1 MSTSKNLEIK
11 NVFLIFALIIISVL
25 AIRIFLP
32 YLNIII
38 IALILVQI
46 FQPVY
51 KRLLSRTNS
60 KALSTALSVLI
71 VLFFMII
78 PIVILVLLT
87 LGEVS
92 RITTSSTFINLN
104 DLQSTLNEIIV
115 SLNGFLKSLNLNF
128 TITSLNAEEMAN
140 TVAESIRGQLLPFVQ
155 QVLSL
160 SGEIL
165 FSLFLLLLC
174 LIYFFPIY
182 DNLPQIISRISP
194 LDADLDKI
202 LYKNFRATTTGV
214 IKGTF
219 FVAIIQATAVLVP
232 LLILNVGAPILLWVI
247 MVILSV
253 LPIGSGLVWG
263 PLGLF
268 MIFEGIRTGNPA
280 QIVIAISLIIYSA
293 VIINVIDTTIRPRIM
308 KNTVNIHPLITI
320 FSVLGGIYYFGPLG
334 ILYGPLIIVFFISM
348 MDIYHKKFLH
358 TGESII
364 NEAARENET

>member
-1 MSTSKNLEIK
+1 MHTLKNIEIK

-32 YLNIII
+32 YINIII

-51 KRLLSRTNS
+51 KRILARTKS
-60 KALSTALSVLI
+60 KAATTALSVMI

-78 PIVILVLLT
+78 PLIILILLT
-87 LGEVS
+87 LSEVS
-92 RITTSSTFINLN
+92 RITSNTSFINLN
-104 DLQSTLNEIIV
+104 DLQSTLNGLIQG
-115 SLNGFLKSLNLNF
+115 LNDFLKSLNLNF
-128 TITSLNAEEMAN
+128 TISSLNADEMVN
-140 TVAESIRGQLLPFVQ
+140 SLAESVKSQLLPFVQ

-160 SGEIL
+160 SGEII

-182 DNLPQIISRISP
+182 ENLPQIISRISP
-194 LDADLDKI
+194 LDADLDEI

-232 LLILNVGAPILLWVI
+232 LLILNVGAPILLWVV

-268 MIFEGIRTGNPA
+268 MIFEGLRTGNPA
-280 QIVIAISLIIYSA
+280 QVVIAISLIIYSA

-308 KNTVNIHPLITI
+308 KNTVDIHPLITI

-348 MDIYHKKFLH
+348 MDIYHKKFLG
-358 TGESII
+358 TGGTI
-364 NEAARENET
+364 NAAAIKNET